1 MYKLWRSLGEGG
13 LASGSGYTKSLEAVF
28 FRAPRC
34 KISPPYLFF
43 HPLQQTIICSGSFSR
58 AHRIAPVQILHADTN
73 QTNDCM
79 QIRVSV
85 EEKS

>member
-1 MYKLWRSLGEGG
+1 MYKLWRSLGKRG
-13 LASGSGYTKSLEAVF
+13 LASDFTQSQLEAAF
-28 FRAPRC
+28 FSGSLLQD
-34 KISPPYLFF
+34 KSSLSSF
-43 HPLQQTIICSGSFSR
+43 HPVKQTIICSGSFSR
-58 AHRIAPVQILHADTN
+58 THRITPVQILHADTN